1 MLQLL
6 STDFDGTL
14 VGGPRYASCPDDF
27 ADLLAEHKRAG
38 GLWAINTGRCLWHA
52 EEGIDQF
59 ASPVPPDFVL
69 TNEREV
75 FRKTAGGSWEAHG
88 NWNAECERRHA
99 SFFARS
105 RGLFT
110 LIESELANF
119 RGLQIIREEGRMA
132 GFVAADEPQM
142 ETAAALLL
150 ELAAGEPEF
159 SFQRNT
165 VYLRFCHA
173 DYDKGT
179 ALAELCRLEGVS
191 RDAVFAAGDHHND
204 LPMLKADI
212 AAALACPSNAIPE
225 VKTAVLSG
233 GGYVATRP
241 VSAGIADALAHFMG
255 RQPETGRPVEQY
267 LT

>member
-14 VGGPRYASCPDDF
+14 VGGPRHASCPEDF
-27 ADLLAEHKRAG
+27 AGLLAEHKRAG
-38 GLWAINTGRCLWHA
+38 GCWAINTGRSLWHA
-52 EEGIDQF
+52 EEGIAQF
-59 ASPVPPDFVL
+59 ASPIPPDFVL

-75 FRKTAGGSWEAHG
+75 FRKAPDGSWEAHG
-88 NWNAECERRHA
+88 SWNAECERRHA
-99 SFFARS
+99 SFFAGARD
-105 RGLFT
+105 LFAQV
-110 LIESELANF
+110 ERELAKF
-119 RGLQIIREEGRMA
+119 RGLQIIREDGRMA

-142 ETAAALLL
+142 ETAAALLFD
-150 ELAAGEPEF
+150 LASEAPEF

-179 ALAELCRLEGVS
+179 ALAELCRLEGIS

-225 VKTAVLSG
+225 VKAAVSSA
-233 GGYVATRP
+233 GGYVASRP
-241 VSAGIADALAHFMG
+241 VSGGIADALAHFMG
-255 RQPETGRPVEQY
+255 R
-267 LT
+267 